1 MKTTNILVYLVICIF
16 FLLLSINSK
25 KKKEKVDPKNRPPPK
40 ELKSRFITFKIN
52 KDSWQDIDYFSRIL
66 GEFFINGGIKMQLV
80 NMSDHELLG
89 ICEEGTKIDKEAI
102 LENFEGIVES
112 VDIAN

>member
-1 MKTTNILVYLVICIF
+1 MKNFLIYLVISIF
-16 FLLLSINSK
+16 FILVSVNSK

-40 ELKSRFITFKIN
+40 ELNSRFITFKIN
-52 KDSWQDIDYFSRIL
+52 KERWQDIDHFSRIL

-89 ICEEGTKIDKEAI
+89 ICEQGTIIDTEAV
-102 LENFEGIVES
+102 LDNFAGIVES
-112 VDIAN
+112 VDVAN

>member
-1 MKTTNILVYLVICIF
+1 MKTKNILTYLVISVF
-16 FLLLSINSK
+16 FLLLSVDSK
-25 KKKEKVDPKNRPPPK
+25 KKKEKVDPKNKPPPK

-52 KDSWQDIDYFSRIL
+52 KERWPEIDHFSRIL
-66 GEFFINGGIKMQLV
+66 GEFFINAGIKMQLV

-102 LENFEGIVES
+102 LENFQGIIES
-112 VDIAN
+112 VDLAN